1 MYCDNYAQFLVGY
14 QKQLNDKSLKGVCF
28 LIGQKKF
35 PSPHEELCFLKGE
48 RSSVPNKKQ
57 TNEQTHP
64 VIQLFHFIKI
74 GLVSEVT
81 KKKTIKK
88 HEDLEKLKYRKPLRQ
103 SK

>member
-1 MYCDNYAQFLVGY
+1 MAI
-14 QKQLNDKSLKGVCF
+14 KKKLNDKSLNGIYF

-35 PSPHEELCFLKGE
+35 PSPHEELRFLKGE

-88 HEDLEKLKYRKPLRQ
+88 HEDLEKLKYRKPLCQ

>member
-81 KKKTIKK
+81 KKK
-88 HEDLEKLKYRKPLRQ
+88 Q
-103 SK
+103 